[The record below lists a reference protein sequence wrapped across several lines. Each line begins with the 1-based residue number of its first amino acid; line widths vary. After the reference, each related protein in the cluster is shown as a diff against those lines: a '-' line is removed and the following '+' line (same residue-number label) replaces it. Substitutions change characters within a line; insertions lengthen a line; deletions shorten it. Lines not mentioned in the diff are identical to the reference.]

1 MVVIA
6 VCVFGFVSYKKLPLT
21 LMPDI
26 SYPSLTIRTEYPG
39 TAPQE
44 VETQISQPLEQQ
56 LAIVSNLKTI
66 SSISRAEQSD
76 IVMEFSWDSDMGQIA
91 QEIREKMD
99 RVRLPEEATR
109 PLILRY
115 DPTLDPIMRIGV
127 TSSEIPMDEL
137 RIIVEDVLQRDLEG
151 EEGIAAVRVIG
162 GLEEEYQVNID
173 EHKLASLGLDI
184 QQVNTKLAQNNVNIP
199 GGQLDEG
206 ETRYMIRTLNEFQS
220 IEDMENIA
228 IAKKDEVVIRLQ
240 DFAIVEQRHKELE
253 IITRVNGVES
263 VEIEIF
269 KEADANIV
277 EVARMVRNRLFGL
290 PAQLK
295 YVEESKKPPKEADSE
310 KKDVSKKPNSK
321 KKPNPRDHLRLTDFI
336 SHKMPSNTS
345 IEVLTDQSLFIKSS
359 IDEVKSNA
367 VFGGLIAVCVL
378 YLFLRKL
385 GNTFIISITIPVS
398 VVATFAPMYLSDV
411 SLNIISLGGLALGI
425 GMLVDNSIVV
435 LESIFRC
442 QEEGDDLKAA
452 TIRGVSEV
460 GGAVFASTLTTIAVF
475 FPIVFVEGIAGQV
488 FGDMALTVVFSLLA
502 SLLVALF
509 FIPMLAS
516 RGSMTGSGNS
526 RDRISYWN
534 PSFLI
539 QPFRRFRERWRAFFN
554 HFSSGKTVR
563 LLSRSLL
570 LLPFLVLSNI
580 ILLIELAFQI
590 LGKLLQGLL
599 LLVLFGVYV
608 IGKVGTLL
616 LGLTRPALAL
626 SNFVIRSASSIYE
639 SFLRHSLNASIA
651 VLAIAFGTFAFCA
664 IYVYPKIG
672 NELIP
677 ETRQGEFYIESKFPV
692 GTPIENT
699 AETVQVL
706 ERKLLSD
713 SRITRF
719 ATTVGSEK
727 GATSDTD
734 EGEHT
739 SRITVIMK
747 PGSTELEEN
756 GLIEELR
763 TLAQNIPDLKMEID
777 YPVLFSSKAPIEVE
791 LYGYDL
797 DTMKTVSNSVS
808 GTLAQIPGIVDVRSN
823 IQPGSPEVQIIY
835 DRKRIVQF
843 GLELRPIAELVRNK
857 IQGNVATTFRKLDR
871 QIDIRVR
878 LEEEDRYGL
887 DDLKRLIVNP
897 RGEFPIQL
905 SAVADFIVKE
915 GANEVRHIDQQR
927 GTVIYANVAGI
938 DLAEASRQIQAALRD
953 FNFPSGFSFDISGQQ
968 EEMEDST
975 SSMMFALGLAL
986 FLVYIVMASQFESLL
1001 HPFIILF
1008 TVPLAMIGVL
1018 LTLYAGGWTLNI
1030 LVFIGLI
1037 MLAGIVVNNAIVLVD
1052 YINTLRRRDGIR
1064 KMDAIQKACLIRF
1077 RPILMTTLTTV
1088 LGMLPMALGLGEGAE
1103 IRVPLAI
1110 TVIAGLSSSTLLTLI
1125 VIPCA
1130 YSLIVRE
1137 TKKLPG

>member
-1 MVVIA
+1 MIVIA

-127 TSSEIPMDEL
+127 TSSEIPLDEL
-137 RIIVEDVLQRDLEG
+137 RVIVEDVLQRDMEG

-173 EHKLASLGLDI
+173 EHKLSSLGLDI

-220 IEDMENIA
+220 IEDMSNIA
-228 IAKKDEVVIRLQ
+228 IARKGDVDIRLR
-240 DFAIVEQRHKELE
+240 DFAIVEKQHKERE

-263 VEIEIF
+263 IEVEIF

-290 PAQLK
+290 PAQVK
-295 YVEESKKPPKEADSE
+295 YVEESKKEPEANTAKKADVPKSLD
-310 KKDVSKKPNSK
+310 PK
-321 KKPNPRDHLRLTDFI
+321 KKPNPQDHLKLTDFI
-336 SHKMPSNTS
+336 SYKMPPSVS
-345 IEVLTDQSLFIKSS
+345 IEVLTDQSLFIKAS

-367 VFGGLIAVCVL
+367 LFGGLIAVCVL
-378 YLFLRKL
+378 FLFLRKIGSTL
-385 GNTFIISITIPVS
+385 IISITIPVS

-442 QEEGDDLKAA
+442 QEEGDDLKSA

-516 RGSMTGSGNS
+516 RESMTGSGNTL
-526 RDRISYWN
+526 DKISYWN
-534 PSFLI
+534 LSFLI
-539 QPFRRFRERWRAFFN
+539 KPFSRFRERWRAFFN
-554 HFSSGKTVR
+554 HFSLDKTVR

-570 LLPFLVLSNI
+570 LLPFLVLSSV
-580 ILLIELAFQI
+580 ILLIELVFQI
-590 LGKLLQGLL
+590 LGKALQGLL
-599 LLVLFGVYV
+599 LLVLFVAFV
-608 IGKVGTLL
+608 ISKVGVLL

-626 SNFVIRSASSIYE
+626 SNLVIRSASSIYE
-639 SFLRHSLNASIA
+639 SFLRHSLNASIV
-651 VLAIAFGTFAFCA
+651 VLAIAFGTFAICVV
-664 IYVYPKIG
+664 YVYPKIG

-677 ETRQGEFYIESKFPV
+677 ETRQGEFYLESKLPV
-692 GTPIENT
+692 GTPIEKT
-699 AETVQVL
+699 AATVSSFE
-706 ERKLLSD
+706 ERLIRD
-713 SRITRF
+713 SRVARF

-727 GATSDTD
+727 GASSDAD

-739 SRITVIMK
+739 SRITVIMEQ
-747 PGSTELEEN
+747 GTTEIDEN
-756 GLIEELR
+756 GLIQELR
-763 TLAQNIPDLKMEID
+763 IHSQSIPDLKMEID

-797 DTMKTVSNSVS
+797 DFMKSLSKSVS
-808 GTLAQIPGIVDVRSN
+808 TSLSNIPGIVDVRSN
-823 IQPGSPEVQIIY
+823 LQPGSPEVQIIY
-835 DRKRIVQF
+835 DRKRIVQL

-887 DDLKRLIVNP
+887 DDLKKLIINP
-897 RGEFPIQL
+897 RGDFPIQL

-927 GTVIYANVAGI
+927 GTVIYANVVGI
-938 DLAEASRQIQAALRD
+938 DLAEASRQIQETLRN
-953 FNFPSGFSFDISGQQ
+953 FEFPSGFSFDISGQQ

-975 SSMMFALGLAL
+975 SSMLFALGLAL

-1018 LTLYAGGWTLNI
+1018 LTLLLGGWTFNI

-1052 YINTLRRRDGIR
+1052 YINTLRRRDGIGKR
-1064 KMDAIQKACLIRF
+1064 AAIQKACLIRF

-1110 TVIAGLSSSTLLTLI
+1110 TVIAGLSTSTLLTLI

-1130 YSLIVRE
+1130 YALIVRE
-1137 TKKLPG
+1137 SDVTPA